1 MKNKKDN
8 KQQIAYDFIRQG
20 IMEGTL
26 FPGQRLVIDQLAKE
40 LSSSPIPVREAIHR
54 LEAEGLVKIKPYSG
68 AIVSSMNENEYL
80 EILST
85 LSVLDGYAASLS
97 YARFPTDQVPKLRE
111 YNEQM
116 IQALNDFDFYN
127 FINLNRQFHIFY
139 NSYCGNQYLVSQLE
153 LLWEKLDAI
162 RRMSMKYFSTRA
174 REVIKEHETIIS
186 FIENEHSPEEIEQ
199 YIRNHHIKAIPRDLQ

>member
-1 MKNKKDN
+1 MKTKKDN
-8 KQQIAYDFIRQG
+8 SKQQIAYDFIRQG

-68 AIVSSMNENEYL
+68 AVVSSMNENEYVD
-80 EILST
+80 ILST
-85 LSVLDGYAASLS
+85 LAVLDGYAASLS
-97 YARFPTDQVPKLRE
+97 LPRFPRDQIAKLHE

-116 IQALNDFDFYN
+116 KQKLGDFDFYS
-127 FINLNRQFHIFY
+127 FINLNREFHIFY
-139 NSYCGNQYLVSQLE
+139 NSFCGNQYLISQLE

-174 REVIKEHETIIS
+174 HEVIKEHEMMIAYLESSDTAED
-186 FIENEHSPEEIEQ
+186 IELFVRS
-199 YIRNHHIKAIPRDLQ
+199 HHINAMPRDL